1 MSAPNSKFFF
11 LNISYRSSVGS
22 IVAAAAALRMQASRS
37 FSLLLLRRES
47 KGGIFEESIGLWTLE
62 GNVAAVGGQTF

>member
-1 MSAPNSKFFF
+1 MGAPNSKFFS
-11 LNISYRSSVGS
+11 LKISHCSSVGS
-22 IVAAAAALRMQASRS
+22 IVAAAALKFQASRS
-37 FSLLLLRRES
+37 FSFLLLRRES